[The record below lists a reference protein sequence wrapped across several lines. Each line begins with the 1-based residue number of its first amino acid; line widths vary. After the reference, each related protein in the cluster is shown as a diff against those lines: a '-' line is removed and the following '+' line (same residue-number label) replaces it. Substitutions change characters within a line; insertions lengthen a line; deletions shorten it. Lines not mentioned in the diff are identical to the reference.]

1 MNTLKELLLLFKQYF
16 EFAGSSDWEIGFR
29 CGAFVSISTILF
41 LAILL
46 LLLRFVFFR
55 KRPIRQ
61 LELNGEKGKYIISSS
76 AIADLIAVKTAEYPE
91 VTLLKTKIYP
101 ARNKKCQII
110 MTINYL
116 PSVEAAKLQDLITS
130 LQADVIAVLS
140 DVFGITSVESVSI
153 CISRA
158 KKKK

>member
-1 MNTLKELLLLFKQYF
+1 MSNLKELLLIFKQYF
-16 EFAGSSDWEIGFR
+16 EFAGSSDWETGFR

-41 LAILL
+41 IAILL

-61 LELNGEKGKYIISSS
+61 LELNGEKGKYVISAS
-76 AIADLIAVKTAEYPE
+76 AISDLLAGKTEEYPE

-101 ARNKKCQII
+101 AGNKKCQIV
-110 MTINYL
+110 MSINYL
-116 PSVEAAKLQDLITS
+116 PSADAAKLQDLITS
-130 LQADVIAVLS
+130 LQSDVVAVLS
-140 DVFGITSVESVSI
+140 DVFGITSVESVPI